1 MKDDTPDV
9 IAILDDARL
18 EEIIRLRVDNAKL
31 REACEG
37 LLELVDEQ
45 NGLEDMCIGCS
56 ASTIEIGDINHASHC
71 TVLMAKVILEETK

>member
-31 REACEG
+31 RVA
-37 LLELVDEQ
+37 LELTSFQLDRLVHRTNMPAILGSLTFAHEA
-45 NGLEDMCIGCS
+45 IS
-56 ASTIEIGDINHASHC
+56 I
-71 TVLMAKVILEETK
+71 AKRTLEETK

>member
-31 REACEG
+31 REACEA
-37 LLELVDEQ
+37 LLSAFEGYEMLAALDADIQ
-45 NGLEDMCIGCS
+45 N
-56 ASTIEIGDINHASHC
+56 
-71 TVLMAKVILEETK
+71 MARDAIKKEE